1 MGKQLIISLSREY
14 GSGGHFIAAQLAKRF
29 GLPIYDHNLLDEVA
43 REKGFNVQKLNKYD
57 ELPKKKFL
65 SRSVRGFSNSPE
77 ENIAMMQFDF
87 LRDKAKSG
95 ESFVVVGRCS
105 ESVLQDYEG
114 LISIFIIG
122 DREAKIK
129 RVENVRGFSRKAA
142 EEAIARHDKTRRD
155 YHNHYCDIKWGDARH
170 YELCMNSSKLGLERT
185 IDFIE
190 TYIKE
195 RTEK

>member
-1 MGKQLIISLSREY
+1 
-14 GSGGHFIAAQLAKRF
+14 
-29 GLPIYDHNLLDEVA
+29 
-43 REKGFNVQKLNKYD
+43 
-57 ELPKKKFL
+57 
-65 SRSVRGFSNSPE
+65 
-77 ENIAMMQFDF
+77 MMQFDF
-87 LRDKAKSG
+87 LRDKAESG

-105 ESVLQDYEG
+105 ESVLQDFEG

-122 DREAKIK
+122 DREAKIR

-155 YHNHYCDIKWGDARH
+155 YHNHYCDIKGGDARH

>member
-1 MGKQLIISLSREY
+1 MGKQLIISLTRES

-29 GLPIYDHNLLDEVA
+29 ELPIYDHNLLDEVA

-87 LRDKAKSG
+87 LRDKAESG